1 MLVGT
6 RVQCLFENH
15 LAQHC
20 LKEKSLS
27 VLCCSHAQFSLRS
40 QIHALTQ
47 KVDFVLLGGDLFH
60 DNKPS
65 RQTVVKA
72 MEIFARHCMSDDPV
86 GFRVISDQRQ
96 NFASG

>member
-1 MLVGT
+1 MPDQSCT
-6 RVQCLFENH
+6 P
-15 LAQHC
+15 
-20 LKEKSLS
+20 KSAWFTVYIPHVATPYFL
-27 VLCCSHAQFSLRS
+27 HAVP
-40 QIHALTQ
+40 Q

-86 GFRVISDQRQ
+86 SFRVISDQLQ